1 MSKTRCRPVSPL
13 LLLLLLQTPL
23 LGHLDLLLGAM
34 LPRLVPAVLLVRLPT
49 LLLWVLLTKFLGLRP
64 AALLGNI
71 HTALVRFLPAVLDG
85 SLLTLLDGLPPAL
98 LDILTFLVMGGMRGV
113 RRMRRSGEFR
123 GRSPSEGLASK
134 ARTSDC
140 LACEGFTSSRSA
152 SDSLTSSSLAGNAL
166 ASSSSAQDSLG
177 SLAEEMVGGSL
188 ACKMFAQEVEV
199 EEVETPLLSGLPD
212 GGHSGVGTL
221 LAQLGHLLR
230 QLQQLGGGDVLESL
244 GQDLLINFL

>member
-23 LGHLDLLLGAM
+23 LGHLDLLLGAV
-34 LPRLVPAVLLVRLPT
+34 LPRLVPAMLLVRLPT
-49 LLLWVLLTKFLGLRP
+49 LLLWVLLAKFLGLRP

-71 HTALVRFLPAVLDG
+71 QTALVRFLPAVLDG

-140 LACEGFTSSRSA
+140 FACEGFTSSRSA
-152 SDSLTSSSLAGNAL
+152 SDTLT
-166 ASSSSAQDSLG
+166 SSSSAQDSLG
-177 SLAEEMVGGSL
+177 SLAEEMIGGGL
-188 ACKMFAQEVEV
+188 AGEMFAQEVEV

-221 LAQLGHLLR
+221 LAQLSHLLG

>member
-23 LGHLDLLLGAM
+23 LGHLDLLLGAV

-71 HTALVRFLPAVLDG
+71 HTALVRFLPAVLHG

-98 LDILTFLVMGGMRGV
+98 LDILTFLMMGGMRRV

-123 GRSPSEGLASK
+123 GRSPGEGLASK

-152 SDSLTSSSLAGNAL
+152 KDG
-166 ASSSSAQDSLG
+166 LG

-188 ACKMFAQEVEV
+188 AGEMFAQEVEV

-221 LAQLGHLLR
+221 LAQLGHLLG
-230 QLQQLGGGDVLESL
+230 QLQQLGGGDVLESF